1 MIKYILLVFFLS
13 ISFSSYSNEN
23 LLTLQQQIERLQREV
38 SDLSKTLYSDDNN
51 QTNISDQN
59 ISSFSALDIRLYDLE
74 KDVKNLNALFEEIL
88 FQIDD
93 FKALSENLELS
104 FQKLEQELIN
114 NSVNK
119 NEVSYEKQAK
129 VTEED
134 LASNQDN
141 TLGTIIISDENINT
155 NSLST
160 LQNDEI
166 VELAN
171 LTPEQQFQKAFD
183 NIRDKKYL
191 EARQS
196 LNNFI
201 NNNPENQMS
210 GTAHYWL
217 GELFILENKYRDAAL
232 IFAEGLQNYP
242 ESIKAPDMLFKLANS
257 LIKVEKKEDACRT
270 MNKFLED
277 YPNKKNSKNARRFI
291 IENNC

>member
-51 QTNISDQN
+51 ENNISDQN

-129 VTEED
+129 VAQED
-134 LASNQDN
+134 VASNQDN

-183 NIRDKKYL
+183 NIREKKYL

-277 YPNKKNSKNARRFI
+277 YPNKKNSKNARKFI
-291 IENNC
+291 IENSC

>member
-1 MIKYILLVFFLS
+1 MTRYFLLVFLLC

-51 QTNISDQN
+51 ENNISDQN

-277 YPNKKNSKNARRFI
+277 YPNKKNSKNARKFI
-291 IENNC
+291 IENSC